1 MINAS
6 AAWWMPQQTTTL
18 GGQPYFPQ
26 SYGGYAATYEPEEE
40 EEEEEALLLLQNRNK
55 NPFNRKHSGGQ
66 IQVSSGGKQWW
77 IDTGTGGG
85 SYDDSYSYDANGNKV
100 YTLGNGQLFVADA

>member
-1 MINAS
+1 MSNAS
-6 AAWWMPQQTTTL
+6 AAWWMPQH
-18 GGQPYFPQ
+18 
-26 SYGGYAATYEPEEE
+26 YGGYAATYVPEEE
-40 EEEEEALLLLQNRNK
+40 EEEALLQNRNK

-85 SYDDSYSYDANGNKV
+85 SYDDSYRYDANGNKV
-100 YTLGNGQLFVADA
+100 YTLGNGRLFVADA

>member
-1 MINAS
+1 MLNAS
-6 AAWWMPQQTTTL
+6 SAWWMPQQTTAL
-18 GGQPYFPQ
+18 GGHLYYPQ
-26 SYGGYAATYEPEEE
+26 CYGGYAATYVPEEKP
-40 EEEEEALLLLQNRNK
+40 LPLQNRNK

-85 SYDDSYSYDANGNKV
+85 SYDDSYTYDANGNKV
-100 YTLGNGQLFVADA
+100 YTLGNGRLFVADA